1 MVVEE
6 PIELDMEDAIS
17 LFQSIGLSEAK
28 AKDTL
33 KNAAVS
39 NSLKS
44 LIVEVHSRNNIQ
56 LCTNYHDYVCK

>member
-1 MVVEE
+1 MANSKDTT
-6 PIELDMEDAIS
+6 LG

-28 AKDTL
+28 AKDTV

-44 LIVEVHSRNNIQ
+44 LILEVFNSTYGRRG
-56 LCTNYHDYVCK
+56 VM